1 MKNGEKNTSE
11 SVYNKLSLNQ
21 IICNS
26 KFTDH
31 YNENVHIYKKN
42 KQCELKQRA
51 IYERYYKRLLTSL
64 FKIYRTQQQKENNK
78 EYKK

>member
-1 MKNGEKNTSE
+1 MKNDKKNTSE
-11 SVYNKLSLNQ
+11 SVYNKLSLDQ

-42 KQCELKQRA
+42 K
-51 IYERYYKRLLTSL
+51 
-64 FKIYRTQQQKENNK
+64 
-78 EYKK
+78 